1 MAFEQK
7 DVYSPVQIGEEEN
20 SMTYDI
26 HSFLSF
32 FLFLI
37 LSDIWKAAQVSA
49 WQVLQAAAPVTMAPF

>member
-20 SMTYDI
+20 IMI
-26 HSFLSF
+26 FILSF
-32 FLFLI
+32 FFFLI

-49 WQVLQAAAPVTMAPF
+49 WQVLQASAPVTMAPF

>member
-37 LSDIWKAAQVSA
+37 LSDI
-49 WQVLQAAAPVTMAPF
+49 